1 MELNFAVTYFIL
13 ENGPSD
19 DPFSLFMQIAGVF
32 ASAVTTAW
40 ACTEWRIFTNFYSYD
55 PKKDHQ
61 LPSKKLH
68 NLKALLFF
76 APHVL
81 FRTTSTAVVAAF
93 LKIYSLI
100 PLTVFAI
107 ISVVITCF
115 LHKSRKKE
123 DLDSFPLSLFAPS
136 VSDPESKFGWSLLK
150 ATMLASTLTL
160 LPCLILI
167 WLLPLLS
174 PETTSCT
181 LALSHL
187 NHSSPIPDC
196 SPCFNLT
203 ATNSTFTGDK
213 TPLQT
218 NPGTPCVMMIT
229 LDDFSTYFFLPLL
242 LLGVWCLFEGGIY
255 LILSPTSTCLYICCN
270 FGQIVCAKLIQFF
283 SVQNMGHD

>member
-1 MELNFAVTYFIL
+1 MTYFIL

-150 ATMLASTLTL
+150 ATMLASTITL
-160 LPCLILI
+160 LPCLILVRLLQ
-167 WLLPLLS
+167 LLPS
-174 PETTSCT
+174 DIISCT
-181 LALSHL
+181 LGLSHL
-187 NHSSPIPDC
+187 NHSFPIPSC

-203 ATNSTFTGDK
+203 ATNSTGDN
-213 TPLQT
+213 TPPSNQSRH
-218 NPGTPCVMMIT
+218 PVCH
-229 LDDFSTYFFLPLL
+229 DDHLGRLLHLL
-242 LLGVWCLFEGGIY
+242 LPAPPAPWCLVP
-255 LILSPTSTCLYICCN
+255 L
-270 FGQIVCAKLIQFF
+270 
-283 SVQNMGHD
+283 